1 MKSVK
6 FGLLG
11 LGRVVNSRILDMFN
25 NEIKRATVT
34 AFYDKNR
41 DKINKVQKNF
51 NCKASKNSKDFFK
64 SDFDYVY
71 IPLSQNHIKTEVL
84 NKKML

>member
-41 DKINKVQKNF
+41 
-51 NCKASKNSKDFFK
+51 
-64 SDFDYVY
+64 
-71 IPLSQNHIKTEVL
+71 
-84 NKKML
+84 